1 MVKKFIIFKKV
12 SKFFKF
18 LIFYKRN
25 IILINDINELKT
37 NIFGIFGIGIFKYF
51 LSLNISK
58 V

>member
-25 IILINDINELKT
+25 ITLINDINELKT

>member
-25 IILINDINELKT
+25 ITLINDINELKT
-37 NIFGIFGIGIFKYF
+37 NIFGIFSIGIFKYF

>member
-25 IILINDINELKT
+25 ITVINDINELKT